1 MLSSVV
7 TFVTAQPPRLMVVIL
22 LAPLNVPARVAR
34 LVVIHL
40 SIPAPSNLTAPKNV
54 FAMVVTFETSHFV
67 RSLFIFVAPEKVL
80 SRLTAAV
87 VTHLL
92 VPVPVEVKRI
102 RGEMKEPRYSSKT
115 TELTGIWKKMKGNVV
130 VAFPCSHSR
139 NSPPVSL
146 LFSLPLPIPWN
157 LLAPR
162 NVLAKVVT
170 LFTAQPP
177 RFLLNLLAPEN
188 VFNRLVRAVVF
199 HLFSPEPEKAPAL
212 WNVLARV
219 VTLVTDHFPRSAF
232 IDPEA

>member
-1 MLSSVV
+1 
-7 TFVTAQPPRLMVVIL
+7 
-22 LAPLNVPARVAR
+22 
-34 LVVIHL
+34 
-40 SIPAPSNLTAPKNV
+40 
-54 FAMVVTFETSHFV
+54 
-67 RSLFIFVAPEKVL
+67 
-80 SRLTAAV
+80 
-87 VTHLL
+87 
-92 VPVPVEVKRI
+92 
-102 RGEMKEPRYSSKT
+102 
-115 TELTGIWKKMKGNVV
+115 MKGQVV

-139 NSPPVSL
+139 NSSSLFL
-146 LFSLPLPIPWN
+146 LFSLPLSIPLK

-170 LFTAQPP
+170 LVTAQPCMS
-177 RFLLNLLAPEN
+177 LLNLIAPEN